1 MPEELTTSPAAAAGT
16 FAIGGDL
23 IVDRMGYGAMR
34 VTGPGIWGPPADKAA
49 ALATLRRAVELG
61 VNLIDTAD
69 SYGPYVSEDLIA
81 EALYPYPSGLVI
93 ATKGGW
99 ERPGP
104 GQWTHNA
111 SPKYL
116 AEAVEGSLKR
126 LRLERIDVYQL
137 HVPDPA
143 VSFEASVGALAG
155 LREQGKIRH
164 VALSNVTR
172 EHIER
177 ARRIVPI
184 VSVQNRYSFADRES
198 DFIVDYCEQNSI
210 AFLPWAP
217 LGQAKEAHEELKKV
231 ADELHATPLQ
241 VALAWLLRRS
251 RVILPI
257 PGTSSV
263 KHLEENLA
271 AAALE
276 LPQEAYERLSSVDVP
291 PASLRGW
298 AVSLIAL
305 GFVPTKCRLARF
317 PDSNAEESR
326 RNSPLRRPCR
336 RLRTGTC
343 RPLEGLDGL
352 HSRACAP
359 QLRTGGS
366 RCRRRRN
373 RDIPRT
379 ISPHREGFSFCLRNS
394 WNTWQAAELRAR

>member
-1 MPEELTTSPAAAAGT
+1 MTELTLSPAAAAGT

-23 IVDRMGYGAMR
+23 TVNRMGFGAMR
-34 VTGPGIWGPPADKAA
+34 ITGPGIWGPPADKAA

-69 SYGPYVSEDLIA
+69 SYGPYVSEELIA
-81 EALYPYPSGLVI
+81 EALYPYAAGLVI

-104 GQWTHNA
+104 GWWTHNA
-111 SPKYL
+111 SPKHL

-137 HVPDPA
+137 HVPDNA
-143 VSFEASVGALAG
+143 VAFEASVGTLAK
-155 LREQGKIRH
+155 LREEGKIRH

-177 ARRIVPI
+177 GRRIVPI

-217 LGQAKEAHEELKKV
+217 LGQAKEAHAAIKKV
-231 ADELHATPLQ
+231 AEELHSTPLQ
-241 VALAWLLRRS
+241 VALAWLLKRS
-251 RVILPI
+251 KVILPI

-263 KHLEENLA
+263 KHLEENIA

-276 LPQEAYERLSSVDVP
+276 VPQEAFDRLSAVDVP
-291 PASLRGW
+291 PASLRG
-298 AVSLIAL
+298 
-305 GFVPTKCRLARF
+305 
-317 PDSNAEESR
+317 
-326 RNSPLRRPCR
+326 
-336 RLRTGTC
+336 
-343 RPLEGLDGL
+343 
-352 HSRACAP
+352 
-359 QLRTGGS
+359 
-366 RCRRRRN
+366 
-373 RDIPRT
+373 
-379 ISPHREGFSFCLRNS
+379 
-394 WNTWQAAELRAR
+394 